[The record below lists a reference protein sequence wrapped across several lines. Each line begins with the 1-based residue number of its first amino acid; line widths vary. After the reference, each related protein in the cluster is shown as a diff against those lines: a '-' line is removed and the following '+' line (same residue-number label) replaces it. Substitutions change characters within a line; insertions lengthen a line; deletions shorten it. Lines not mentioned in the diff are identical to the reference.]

1 MDTDSHPRPGHEPL
15 PQPRTD
21 AHPEPLPEPLP
32 LAGLTVVAVEQAVS
46 APFATRQLADLGA
59 RVIKV
64 ERPDGGD
71 FARAYDTAAHGLASH
86 FVWANRGKESLTL
99 DLKDP
104 RGLEVLHRLL
114 DGADVFVQNLAQG
127 AAARL
132 GLDAATLCARYP
144 RLIAVDVSG
153 YGPRGPYA
161 HKRAYDMLVQ
171 CEAGLVSVTGTPDE
185 PVKAGI
191 PAADIAAAM
200 YAFSGVLA
208 ALVRR
213 GITGRG
219 GPVEVSMLDSLAE
232 WMGHPLHHTMHGGEQ
247 PARTGLAHAVIAPYD
262 AYATADGDRVLLSVQ
277 NDREWRRL
285 ARQVL
290 ERPDLAEDPAFATNA
305 ARTRGRGRTDAV
317 VAGALALL
325 GADEAVRRLE
335 AAGIACARLNSVAQ
349 LAGHP
354 QLAARDRWRE
364 VDSPV
369 GPLRALL
376 PPIGLPGGAA
386 PRMGAVPALGQHDE
400 PLLRALGMTG
410 AQIAGLRRDGVI
422 AEGRGDAGE

>member
-1 MDTDSHPRPGHEPL
+1 MAAT
-15 PQPRTD
+15 
-21 AHPEPLPEPLP
+21 EPLP
-32 LAGLTVVAVEQAVS
+32 LSGLTVVAVEQAVS

-71 FARAYDTAAHGLASH
+71 FARAYDTAARGLASH
-86 FVWANRGKESLTL
+86 FVWANRGKESLAL

-104 RGLEVLHRLL
+104 RGLEVLHALL
-114 DGADVFVQNLAQG
+114 GGADVFVQNLAQG

-132 GLDAATLCARYP
+132 GLDAAALCARYP
-144 RLIAVDVSG
+144 RLVAVDISG
-153 YGPRGPYA
+153 YGDGGPYA

-171 CEAGLVSVTGTPDE
+171 CEAGLVSVTGTPE
-185 PVKAGI
+185 RPVKAGI

-208 ALVRR
+208 ALLRR
-213 GITGRG
+213 GATGRG
-219 GPVEVSMLDSLAE
+219 GPVEISMLESLAE
-232 WMGHPLHHTMHGGEQ
+232 WMGHPLHHTLHGGEQ
-247 PARTGLAHAVIAPYD
+247 PVRTGLAHAVIAPYD

-277 NDREWRRL
+277 NDREWGRL
-285 ARQVL
+285 AREVL
-290 ERPDLAEDPAFATNA
+290 DRPELAADPAFATNA
-305 ARTRGRGRTDAV
+305 ARTRGREETDAV
-317 VAGALALL
+317 VAGVL
-325 GADEAVRRLE
+325 GKLSADEAVERLE

-364 VDSPV
+364 VGSPA

-376 PPIGLPGGAA
+376 PPIGLPGGPEAV
-386 PRMGAVPALGQHDE
+386 MGAVPALGEHTDA
-400 PLLRALGMTG
+400 LLRGLGMTD
-410 AQIAGLRRDGVI
+410 ALIAELRGDGVI
-422 AEGRGDAGE
+422 A